1 MTVDSLIFLLIV
13 ATLTALAARRL
24 RVPYT
29 VGLVAAGAALA
40 LAHVQTGRGLTGHLL
55 FNALLP
61 PLLFEA
67 ALSLSWA
74 ELRRDAA
81 ADPDAGDGG
90 GHHLGLVVAA
100 GMALLLHWPWPAATV
115 FGVLIAAT
123 DPVSVLATFKETG
136 VVGRLRLLVE
146 AESLLNDGVAAVLF
160 SLAVAAAQAGPGR
173 RAGIRAHWP
182 GRWLWTLG
190 GIAVGALCGGVAVL
204 LAGRSTADH
213 LIETAL
219 TTVAAYGSFL
229 LADHVHVSG
238 RAGDTDG
245 GPGDGQRRR
254 TAPGNSPF
262 FTERGREVALAFW
275 EFAAFVAN
283 SLIFLLIGLGNAQ
296 APFHALSLL
305 AIFTAIALVWLGR
318 AATVYP
324 LCALFARSRAR
335 IPPRHQHVLFWG
347 GLRGALAL
355 ALSLSLPP
363 GMAYRTEIIL
373 ATFSVVAFSIIVQGI
388 AMPLLLKRGACCRR
402 NPSGSLEARYL
413 AVPLEDGKGAQLLA
427 DRYPLPQGEVA
438 SLGEP
443 EGFLNA
449 CRHPEREASSL
460 ETLPSPRPSAD
471 PCRGGCRGRCRSGR
485 RQGHRCRWSIAGR
498 RQSCRPCCRHRP
510 DVGGRVGWGGHGS
523 LLRA

>member
-1 MTVDSLIFLLIV
+1 MTVDSIIFLLIV

-29 VGLVAAGAALA
+29 VGLVAAGALLA
-40 LAHVQTGRGLTGHLL
+40 LAHVQTGTRLTGHLL
-55 FNALLP
+55 FTALLP

-67 ALSLSWA
+67 ALSLSWD

-81 ADPDAGDGG
+81 PILTLATAGVIISA
-90 GHHLGLVVAA
+90 LVVSA
-100 GMALLLHWPWPAATV
+100 GMALLLYWPWPAATV

-123 DPVSVLATFKETG
+123 DPVSVLATFKEAG

-160 SLAVAAAQAGPGR
+160 ALAVAAAQAAPGMS
-173 RAGIRAHWP
+173 GGHP
-182 GRWLWTLG
+182 GTLAWTLCYSTLG
-190 GIAVGALCGGVAVL
+190 GVAVGALCGGVAVL

-238 RAGDTDG
+238 VLATLTAGLVM
-245 GPGDGQRRR
+245 
-254 TAPGNSPF
+254 GNVGALHRKDSPF

-296 APFHALSLL
+296 AHIHALTLS

-324 LCALFARSRAR
+324 LCALFARTARR

-363 GMAYRTEIIL
+363 TMAYRSEIIL
-373 ATFSVVAFSIIVQGI
+373 ATFSVVAFSIIVQGV
-388 AMPLLLKRGACCRR
+388 AMPLLLKR
-402 NPSGSLEARYL
+402 
-413 AVPLEDGKGAQLLA
+413 
-427 DRYPLPQGEVA
+427 
-438 SLGEP
+438 
-443 EGFLNA
+443 
-449 CRHPEREASSL
+449 
-460 ETLPSPRPSAD
+460 
-471 PCRGGCRGRCRSGR
+471 
-485 RQGHRCRWSIAGR
+485 W
-498 RQSCRPCCRHRP
+498 
-510 DVGGRVGWGGHGS
+510 S
-523 LLRA
+523 LLPN